1 MHRGSFQMQLCL
13 HLHAIMFTLVAA
25 CLTASTNS
33 VIASLIRSFACSK
46 RIVTKSK
53 IFSIENLETFARAEF
68 RKTKIYI
75 YVASLI
81 ACCSLTIQ
89 MTCICLHYTSL
100 QFLLHAQITSHN
112 LKVFK
117 AKCLL
122 RILPG
127 RCNCFARE
135 LSRPKTFIPWLR
147 EIISKVI
154 FWAEFIRMSSIK
166 EFVQQKI
173 TQEIHALQTDQ
184 SAFNTFSVLLRSVS
198 RWLKKLN
205 RCASNLGQTWK
216 RNTEKQI
223 QTKSTFGR
231 IFRWFKLLI
240 LVRNVLLRLIY

>member
-1 MHRGSFQMQLCL
+1 MHRGSFRMQLCL

-53 IFSIENLETFARAEF
+53 TFSIANLETFSRAAF
-68 RKTKIYI
+68 WKTKIYI
-75 YVASLI
+75 YVASLN

-89 MTCICLHYTSL
+89 MTCICLHCTSL
-100 QFLLHAQITSHN
+100 QFLLHAQINSHN
-112 LKVFK
+112 LFK

-122 RILPG
+122 CLPG
-127 RCNCFARE
+127 RCNRFARE
-135 LSRPKTFIPWLR
+135 LSRPKKFMPWLR
-147 EIISKVI
+147 ETIAKVI

-166 EFVQQKI
+166 EFFRQKF

-198 RWLKKLN
+198 RWLKK
-205 RCASNLGQTWK
+205 
-216 RNTEKQI
+216 TE
-223 QTKSTFGR
+223 
-231 IFRWFKLLI
+231 
-240 LVRNVLLRLIY
+240 